1 MNHLLVSPKKMDD
14 EPTALDGCC
23 RRPYIQ
29 KEVSTLAWPGP
40 LLNKVSRAQFA
51 CRLGADL

>member
-1 MNHLLVSPKKMDD
+1 MKHLLVSPKKMDD
-14 EPTALDGCC
+14 EPTALDG
-23 RRPYIQ
+23 RFSHMYIQ